1 MSCEK
6 YSINNKYIYTTFDL
20 NSLYFS
26 LIFSVNKFNF
36 LIDGRAKKK
45 IRQFIEKQPKFE
57 DICLEL
63 QSYNKFVEQTQE
75 ISSLEYFTFIR

>member
-1 MSCEK
+1 MHGKGCF
-6 YSINNKYIYTTFDL
+6 IMRC
-20 NSLYFS
+20 
-26 LIFSVNKFNF
+26 IFHFAVNKFNF

>member
-1 MSCEK
+1 MSYEK
-6 YSINNKYIYTTFDL
+6 YTIYFCFFFDL
-20 NSLYFS
+20 NSLKIPI
-26 LIFSVNKFNF
+26 IFSVNKFNF